1 MIKKFFN
8 PWLLFGLF
16 GLLLLIGCTPANP
29 QPQQRSV
36 MLDLDVQLKPKES
49 GTVVLNPSPIGKSG
63 YAAGIIV
70 TIDVIPQLGWVI
82 EEWVGSVFNIEGNT
96 AHIEMDESKSV
107 VVMLTQTGTTSSDS
121 SSQSSTDPK
130 DQTIASIV
138 ERVRPSVVRIKR
150 GGGTGSGFIFETDY
164 PNAKALVMTNAHVV
178 KEARNVDVIVND
190 SITVKGKVLGVN
202 HDQDIAVVEIC
213 CGEFHAVEFGDAE
226 RIAEG
231 SDVIA
236 MGYPLGSYLPGAATV
251 TSGIV
256 SRNYFDDVWDNQ
268 WIIQT
273 DAAINPGN
281 SGGPLFSQS
290 GLVVGMNSGGYDY
303 SSSGRPVDNISF
315 AISSVTLQLHLPTLV
330 D

>member
-1 MIKKFFN
+1 
-8 PWLLFGLF
+8 
-16 GLLLLIGCTPANP
+16 
-29 QPQQRSV
+29 
-36 MLDLDVQLKPKES
+36 MLNLDVQIKPKEA

-63 YAAGIIV
+63 YAAGIMV
-70 TIDVIPQLGWVI
+70 TIDVIPQPGWVV
-82 EEWVGSVFNIEGNT
+82 EKWVGPVFNIEGTT
-96 AHIEMDESKSV
+96 AHVEMDESKSV
-107 VVMLTQTGTTSSDS
+107 VVMLTQTGTTSSES

-164 PNAKALVMTNAHVV
+164 PNAKAFVMTNAHVV
-178 KEARNVDVIVND
+178 GDDRNVDVIVND

-213 CGEFHAVEFGDAE
+213 CGEFHGVEFGDAE

-251 TSGIV
+251 TVGVV
-256 SRNYFDDVWDNQ
+256 SRNYFDDRWYKPV
-268 WIIQT
+268 
-273 DAAINPGN
+273 GN
-281 SGGPLFSQS
+281 T
-290 GLVVGMNSGGYDY
+290 N
-303 SSSGRPVDNISF
+303 
-315 AISSVTLQLHLPTLV
+315 
-330 D
+330 